1 MMAVALDPQ
10 QQGVSLQLLLRGMS
24 QGPITNCYITGLTL
38 DSRHVAAGDLF
49 VATSGVSGHG
59 LDFIDEAL
67 AHGAVAIVCE
77 SDLNWTESRIQKLTV
92 EITAP
97 LIIIPNLKRK
107 VSLIAGRYYDQPSEK
122 MSLIGVTGTNGKSTV
137 CQLLAQALDG
147 KKARCAVIGTL
158 GNGFPDMLQPATHT
172 TPDPISLQSL
182 LATFFA
188 DGAECVAMEVSSHAL
203 SQHRVAAL
211 HFNVAL
217 LTNLS
222 RDHLDYHQGMAA
234 YAAAKQA
241 LFEMPNLD
249 CAILNFDDAFGRKLA
264 ESLKGRH
271 QIVLY
276 TLDANRVLPK
286 GVAGWVCV
294 GNIKQTVTGMQLEIS
309 THLGGLRLTTSLLGR
324 FNAANLAA
332 VLAVLLQ
339 QGWPLDKASDV
350 LANLETVSG
359 RMERF
364 GGGQRPLVV
373 VDYAHTP
380 DALEQALKALR
391 PHCEGR
397 LICLFGCGGDRD
409 QGKRP
414 LMGAIAS
421 RLSDQIVLTDDNP
434 RSEEGAAIIESIK
447 AAIAPHHAVVVER
460 NRAEA
465 ITQAVAKASAGD
477 IILVAGKGHETTQQI
492 GDLKLPF
499 SDREHVA
506 NALNE
511 IGR

>member
-10 QQGVSLQLLLRGMS
+10 RGVSLPLLLRGMGQES
-24 QGPITNCYITGLTL
+24 ITNCYITGLTL
-38 DSRHVAAGDLF
+38 DSRYVTAGDLF

-67 AHGAVAIVCE
+67 ARGAVAIICE
-77 SDLNWTESRIQKLTV
+77 SDLNWTALRIQKLAI
-92 EITAP
+92 EITIP
-97 LIIIPNLKRK
+97 LIVIPNLKQK
-107 VSLIAGRYYDQPSEK
+107 VSRIAGCYYGQPSEK
-122 MSLIGVTGTNGKSTV
+122 LSLIGVTGTNGKSTV
-137 CQLLAQALDG
+137 CQLLAQALDSE
-147 KKARCAVIGTL
+147 KARCAVIGTL
-158 GNGFPDMLQPATHT
+158 GNGFPGMLQPTAHT

-203 SQHRVAAL
+203 SQHRVAGL
-211 HFNVAL
+211 NFNVAL

-222 RDHLDYHQGMAA
+222 RDHLDYHRDMAA
-234 YAAAKQA
+234 YAAAKQS

-249 CAILNFDDAFGRKLA
+249 AVILNFDDVFGRKLA
-264 ESLKGRH
+264 ESLENQH
-271 QIVLY
+271 PIMLY
-276 TLDANRVLPK
+276 TLDANRELPK
-286 GVAGWVCV
+286 GLAGWVRV
-294 GNIKQTVTGMQLEIS
+294 EDIKQTVTGMQLEIS
-309 THLGGLRLTTSLLGR
+309 THLGGGRVTTPLLGR
-324 FNAANLAA
+324 FNVANLAA

-339 QGWPLDKASDV
+339 QGWSFDKAADV
-350 LANLETVSG
+350 LANLETVPG
-359 RMERF
+359 RMEHF
-364 GGGQRPLVV
+364 GGGQQPLVV

-391 PHCEGR
+391 PHCEGQ

-421 RLSDQIVLTDDNP
+421 RLSDQIILTDDNP
-434 RSEEGAAIIESIK
+434 RSEEGAVIIEAIK

-492 GDLKLPF
+492 GDLKQPF

>member
-1 MMAVALDPQ
+1 MMAVALDS
-10 QQGVSLQLLLRGMS
+10 QQGTSLQQLLQGMN
-24 QGPITNCYITGLTL
+24 PLPMVHCRITGLTL
-38 DSRHVAAGDLF
+38 DSRQVAVGDLF

-67 AHGAVAIVCE
+67 ARGAAAIVCE
-77 SDLNWTESRIQKLTV
+77 SDLNWTESRIKKLAL
-92 EITAP
+92 EITTP
-97 LIIIPNLKRK
+97 LITVPNLKQK
-107 VSLIAGRYYDQPSEK
+107 VSRIAGHFYDHPSEK
-122 MSLIGVTGTNGKSTV
+122 VSLIGVTGTNGKSTI
-137 CQLLAQALDG
+137 CQLLAQALDS

-158 GNGFPDMLQPATHT
+158 GNGYPGALQPATHT
-172 TPDPISLQSL
+172 TPEPISLQSL
-182 LATFFA
+182 LAAFSA
-188 DGAECVAMEVSSHAL
+188 DGAARVAMEVSSHAL
-203 SQHRVAAL
+203 SQHRAAAL

-222 RDHLDYHQGMAA
+222 RDHLDYHPDMAA
-234 YAAAKQA
+234 YAAAKQS

-264 ESLKGRH
+264 ESLEGKH
-271 QIVLY
+271 QIMLY
-276 TLDANRVLPK
+276 SLDANRVLPK
-286 GVAGWVCV
+286 GIAGWVRV
-294 GNIKQTVTGMQLEIS
+294 ENIKQTITGMELEIS
-309 THLGGLRLTTSLLGR
+309 THLGRSRLTTPLLGR

-339 QGWPLDKASDV
+339 QGWSLDKAADV
-350 LANLETVSG
+350 LANLETVLG

-391 PHCEGR
+391 PHCKGR

-414 LMGAIAS
+414 LMGKVAS
-421 RLSDQIVLTDDNP
+421 RLSDQIILTDDNP
-434 RSEEGAAIIESIK
+434 RSEEGAVIIESIK
-447 AAIAPHHAVVVER
+447 AAIAPHHTVVVER

-465 ITQAVAKASAGD
+465 ITQAITMASAGD

-492 GDLKLPF
+492 GDLKRPF
-499 SDREHVA
+499 SDREQVA

-511 IGR
+511 MER